1 MNYVVMVAVVF
12 GVNLLPAFGPPTWS
26 VLAVYGL
33 NGHMA
38 PVALVGLGACAA
50 ASGRLTLALVC
61 RRLRRHLSPG
71 LTANLSAAR
80 RILTGNRRR
89 SLIGLLLFALSP
101 IPSAQLF
108 EAAGLMEVALRP
120 IVGVFFAGRLVSY
133 SAYVGGTSVLRGTR
147 LGRLLAGSLT
157 GPAGIAAQVL
167 LLAGVV
173 ALARINWVRILARL
187 SGSLREE
194 TQPRR

>member
-1 MNYVVMVAVVF
+1 MNYLVMVAVVF

-33 NGHMA
+33 RGHMA

-50 ASGRLTLALVC
+50 ASGRLTLALAC
-61 RRLRRHLSPG
+61 RRLSNRLSPAMA
-71 LTANLSAAR
+71 ANLSAAR
-80 RILTGNRRR
+80 EFLTGNRRR

-108 EAAGLMEVALRP
+108 EAAGLMGVALAP
-120 IVGVFFAGRLVSY
+120 IVAVFFAGRLVSY
-133 SAYVGGTSVLRGTR
+133 SVYVGGASALRRTE

-157 GPAGIAAQVL
+157 GVWGIALQVL
-167 LLAGVV
+167 LLASVV
-173 ALARINWVRILARL
+173 ALARINWVGVLAR
-187 SGSLREE
+187 SGS
-194 TQPRR
+194 RRSRRR